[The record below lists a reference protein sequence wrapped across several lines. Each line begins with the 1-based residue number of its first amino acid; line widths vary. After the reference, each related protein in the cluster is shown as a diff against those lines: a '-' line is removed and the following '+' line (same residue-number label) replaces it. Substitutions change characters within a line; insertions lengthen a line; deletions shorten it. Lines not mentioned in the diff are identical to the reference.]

1 MTSEVDPP
9 ADEPGAGPSGDGT
22 DTGDEHPVA
31 RGAPSRRALAL
42 VVGPLIGLVIAA
54 QIGDA
59 LGPDLIS
66 RNPLLLIALNSRV
79 RWLVLA
85 VNQVEPVPFF
95 VVGTLR
101 NLASDP
107 LFYVLGYWYGDSAV
121 RWMENRTENVG
132 RMMRGLER
140 SFGRW
145 GAPLVLIAPNNPIC
159 LLAGAARM
167 RPAVFLTLN
176 LTGTIGRLALIKIF
190 GEAFETPINYVL
202 DFIRDYRIPLLI
214 LSVVVVGISMFTET
228 RKGTSEIEQLRHL
241 ESDLTPGGDGA
252 ERTVAGDASDD
263 GPGAD
268 QREPEGDAS

>member
-9 ADEPGAGPSGDGT
+9 ADEPVAGRSGGGTESGDGR
-22 DTGDEHPVA
+22 PSPQ
-31 RGAPSRRALAL
+31 GAPSRRALAL

-59 LGPDLIS
+59 LGPDLIT

-107 LFYVLGYWYGDSAV
+107 LFYILGYWYGDSAV

-132 RMMRGLER
+132 RMMRGLEK
-140 SFGRW
+140 SFGKW

-159 LLAGAARM
+159 LLAGASRM
-167 RPAVFLTLN
+167 RPVVFLTLN
-176 LTGTIGRLALIKIF
+176 LTGTVGRLVLIKIF
-190 GEAFETPINYVL
+190 GAAFETPINWVL

-214 LSVVVVGISMFTET
+214 LSMVVVGISVFTET

-241 ESDLTPGGDGA
+241 ESDLTPSDGSS
-252 ERTVAGDASDD
+252 ERSGAGDASDD
-263 GPGAD
+263 GPGAGS
-268 QREPEGDAS
+268 REPGGDAP